1 MWMNLRPTRMEVSLE
16 NFRHNYCAIRDHVK
30 TAKVIAVLKA
40 NAYGMGSI
48 PVAWSLKKEGV
59 DFFAVATPDEAV
71 TLREAGI
78 ADPILV
84 LGSSPYDVAETYVK
98 LGIRAAITDIRMA
111 EALSKAAQ
119 RLGRPAHIHLKADTG
134 MGRIGFL
141 PDAVLKVAETIHNL
155 PGIDF
160 EGIFTHF
167 ATSDELDLKHTHD
180 QFNTFSSVVES
191 IKKAGI
197 SVRMVHCCNSG
208 ALLADLSEM
217 FWDGVRPGQILNGI
231 IPSKECGSAI
241 PIKPCFEVK
250 TAIGALRELPDG
262 TGVSYGLTYTTHGM
276 ERVAILPMG
285 YADGLNRALSN
296 RGEVLIRGERCPVV
310 GRICM
315 DQSVVNVSHLR
326 DVEVGDEVVVV
337 GRQGKNAITIEEMAE
352 KLSTITATIPV
363 MFTARVPRV
372 YVR

>member
-1 MWMNLRPTRMEVSLE
+1 MEVSLE
-16 NFRHNYCAIRDHVK
+16 SFRHNYCAIRDHVK

-40 NAYGMGSI
+40 NAYGMGAI
-48 PVAWSLKKEGV
+48 PVAWSLKKEGA

-84 LGSSPYDVAETYVK
+84 LGSSPYDAAETYVR

-111 EALSKAAQ
+111 EALSKTAQ
-119 RLGRPAHIHLKADTG
+119 RLGRPAHVHLKADTG

-141 PDAVLKVAETIHNL
+141 ADAVLEAAEAIHKL

-167 ATSDELDLKHTHD
+167 ATSDELDLTHTHN
-180 QFNTFSSVVES
+180 QFKIFSSVVETV
-191 IKKAGI
+191 KKAGVP
-197 SVRMVHCCNSG
+197 VRMVHCCNSG
-208 ALLADLSEM
+208 ALLADLSGM

-241 PIKPCFEVK
+241 HIKPCFEVK

-262 TGVSYGLTYTTHGM
+262 TGVSYGLTYTTHGR
-276 ERVAILPMG
+276 ERLAVLPLG
-285 YADGLNRALSN
+285 YADGFNRALSN

-315 DQSVVNVSHLR
+315 DQSVVNVSHLKE
-326 DVEVGDEVVVV
+326 VEVGDEVVIV
-337 GRQGKNAITIEEMAE
+337 GRQGKNAITIEEVAE
-352 KLSTITATIPV
+352 KLSTITATVPV
-363 MFTARVPRV
+363 MFTARVPRI
-372 YVR
+372 YI